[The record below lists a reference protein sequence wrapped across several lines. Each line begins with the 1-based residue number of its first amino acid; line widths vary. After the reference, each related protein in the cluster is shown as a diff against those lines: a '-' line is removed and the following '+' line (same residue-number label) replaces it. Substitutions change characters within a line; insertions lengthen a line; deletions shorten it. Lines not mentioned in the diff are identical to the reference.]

1 LLLMDEP
8 LSSLDVELNIRLR
21 REIMRLQKAL
31 GFSLLYITH
40 DLQEALDMGT
50 RVVIMRQ
57 GRIDQVGRENEV
69 RQYFKRLALDANEE
83 T

>member
-1 LLLMDEP
+1 
-8 LSSLDVELNIRLR
+8 
-21 REIMRLQKAL
+21 MRLQKAL

-69 RQYFKRLALDANEE
+69 RQYFKRLALDAKEE